1 MNSKAHY
8 ESLIQYH
15 KSLLAQAEKEGFT
28 EAAAYQRGM
37 IQAYTLVLNTERG

>member
-1 MNSKAHY
+1 MNRNRKAHY

-15 KSLLAQAEKEGFT
+15 KSLQAQAEKEKLV

-37 IQAYTLVLNTERG
+37 VAAYTLVLNTE